1 MSRRRFGISTYAWRA
16 ARQVA
21 KRALALVGREHLW
34 GPVLHYRG
42 YRIPSELV
50 NLTGGG
56 ADTWDSIGQAHLAQY
71 ARYAPIAPD
80 HAVFELGCGV
90 GRDAILLTGLLG
102 PRGSYTGVDL
112 IAPSIRWCRR
122 HIGARHP
129 NFQFVHFDARS
140 QLHNPRGRHDPA
152 AVTLPAAD
160 ASIDR
165 IIAQSVFTHMFEGA
179 IFEHLWEFRRV
190 LRPDGLAVVS
200 FFLLDDGIRERV
212 KDQDLHFRHPHG
224 DGCYVVDPAVPEAA
238 VAYTLPAL
246 ERMIRGAGLELVGE
260 PHRGFWSG
268 HASPDGQDV
277 VVLQAARTGSAAP
290 R

>member
-1 MSRRRFGISTYAWRA
+1 M
-16 ARQVA
+16 A
-21 KRALALVGREHLW
+21 KRALAIIGREHLF
-34 GPVLHYRG
+34 GPALHYRG
-42 YRIPSELV
+42 YRIPTELV

-56 ADTWDSIGQAHLAQY
+56 SETWDQIGQAHLAQY
-71 ARYAPIAPD
+71 QRYAPIAPE

-90 GRDAILLTGLLG
+90 GRDAILLTEVLG

-112 IAPSIRWCRR
+112 IAPSIRWCQR

-129 NFQFVHFDARS
+129 NFKFVHFDARS
-140 QLHNPRGRHDPA
+140 QLHNPGGRLNPA

-165 IIAQSVFTHMFEGA
+165 VIAQSVFTHMFEDA
-179 IFEHLWEFRRV
+179 IVEHLKEFRRV
-190 LRPDGLAVVS
+190 LRPGGLVVVS
-200 FFLLDDGIRERV
+200 FFLLEEDTRERV
-212 KDQDLHFRHPHG
+212 KDQDLHFRHLHG
-224 DGCYVVDPAVPEAA
+224 EGCYVIDPAVPEAA
-238 VAYTLPAL
+238 VAYTAPAL
-246 ERMIRGAGLELVGE
+246 ERMLRAGGLELVGE

-277 VVLQAARTGSAAP
+277 VVLQAARTGSAHP